1 MALSREEKRQ
11 LQRQM
16 QRRSEIL
23 LARALASEDAER
35 AALTRALQYLSDE
48 EYGHC
53 LDCGADIPFAQ
64 LRAEPTALRCA
75 RCQTLCAKNFAHPE
89 SHLPA

>member
-1 MALSREEKRQ
+1 MALSRDEKRHLARQ
-11 LQRQM
+11 L

-23 LARALASEDAER
+23 LARALAADESER
-35 AALTRALQYLSDE
+35 AAITRALQYLSDDE
-48 EYGHC
+48 DGHC
-53 LDCGADIPFAQ
+53 LDCGADIPFER

-89 SHLPA
+89 SSLHA